1 MKLIAFFSALVLAAF
16 IFFGCDAKTK
26 EAGDKMAEATK
37 ELVKTAITEAADT
50 AKAKAAEAA
59 DVAKDIEDKGISII
73 HALDIIYNS
82 NIYQKLLDRKTGLYL
97 YSPAY
102 IYDYLKEEIK

>member
-1 MKLIAFFSALVLAAF
+1 MKLIAFFAALVLAAA

-37 ELVKTAITEAADT
+37 ELVKTALTEAADT

-59 DVAKDIEDKGISII
+59 DVAKDKAAEAAEKAKVKAKAKAAEAAEAAAE
-73 HALDIIYNS
+73 AL
-82 NIYQKLLDRKTGLYL
+82 RK
-97 YSPAY
+97 
-102 IYDYLKEEIK
+102 

>member
-1 MKLIAFFSALVLAAF
+1 MRLTNAQLQF
-16 IFFGCDAKTK
+16 IINSDVERMTK
-26 EAGDKMAEATK
+26 Y
-37 ELVKTAITEAADT
+37 L
-50 AKAKAAEAA
+50 
-59 DVAKDIEDKGISII
+59 IEDKEISII

>member
-1 MKLIAFFSALVLAAF
+1 MRLTNAQLQF
-16 IFFGCDAKTK
+16 IINSDVERMTK
-26 EAGDKMAEATK
+26 Y
-37 ELVKTAITEAADT
+37 L
-50 AKAKAAEAA
+50 
-59 DVAKDIEDKGISII
+59 IEDKEISII

-102 IYDYLKEEIK
+102 IYDYLKEEIKQNKEYESS

>member
-1 MKLIAFFSALVLAAF
+1 MKLIAFFSALVLVAF

-59 DVAKDIEDKGISII
+59 DVAKDKAAEAAEKGQGKSQGQGRRSSRSRRRSSQKIT
-73 HALDIIYNS
+73 YNGMG
-82 NIYQKLLDRKTGLYL
+82 Y
-97 YSPAY
+97 AV
-102 IYDYLKEEIK
+102 E

>member
-1 MKLIAFFSALVLAAF
+1 M
-16 IFFGCDAKTK
+16 TK
-26 EAGDKMAEATK
+26 Y
-37 ELVKTAITEAADT
+37 L
-50 AKAKAAEAA
+50 
-59 DVAKDIEDKGISII
+59 IEDKEISII

-102 IYDYLKEEIK
+102 IYDYLKEEIE

>member
-1 MKLIAFFSALVLAAF
+1 MRLTNAQLQF
-16 IFFGCDAKTK
+16 IINSDVERMTK
-26 EAGDKMAEATK
+26 Y
-37 ELVKTAITEAADT
+37 L
-50 AKAKAAEAA
+50 
-59 DVAKDIEDKGISII
+59 IEDKEIPII

-102 IYDYLKEEIK
+102 IYDYLKEEIE